1 MLCHHQQKVICYISE
16 TLLTPAWLGI
26 MHGGGGNISVKLNDS
41 NFGGK
46 RMTLITFFSRRK
58 FIGIL
63 TSNSDLQAISA
74 QLHNWSQTLAVS
86 RAQHNC
92 LRLNMSEHKKTTSS
106 LENRMTNF

>member
-1 MLCHHQQKVICYISE
+1 M
-16 TLLTPAWLGI
+16 LLTPAWLGI

-46 RMTLITFFSRRK
+46 RMTLITFFFSRRK
-58 FIGIL
+58 FIGIF

-74 QLHNWSQTLAVS
+74 QLHNWSQTVAIS

-92 LRLNMSEHKKTTSS
+92 LWQKISEHKKTAGFP
-106 LENRMTNF
+106 ENMMTNI